1 MRARWRVFVACTPT
15 IMIQGLDVAMV
26 NLALPSIAVR
36 LSAELADLQWV
47 VTAYALALV
56 SLLPTSGALGDMYGR
71 RRVMLVGY
79 GLLMGGAMMA
89 WSATSMA
96 ILLPARVAQGAGMG
110 LAFPNSLAMLAL
122 AFPPERRG
130 RAVAAWTVISS
141 AVFAISPVVGGSL
154 VGAFGF
160 NAIFVPVLASAAA
173 GAAGTWRWMGGDH
186 RIREGT
192 LDLWGIVLGT
202 GAVSLLSYGLIE
214 GGRGGFG
221 RPLISAV
228 LAVGLCC
235 AAWFVRYESRVEHP
249 MLNVRLMRKAWL
261 GPALLVTFVLYAS
274 TNAVIFVMA
283 IYLQS
288 MRGLSPWTA
297 GLVMLA
303 FSGSVLAGA
312 PLGGYLGDRAGFR
325 KPLLIV
331 LPLLALAALTMG
343 QAGPGTSLAGYV
355 AIGLALVGLLN
366 GYFFVISSASVV
378 SRAPEAQASAASAS
392 LPAARQL
399 GGVFGVTM
407 AGALASVVTRARLRS
422 SLPDPERAAE
432 DVAAMS
438 FGLIPDGTDRI
449 VAGAALD
456 AAFFAY
462 TVVMIAVAASAL
474 VGGAAMFVLL
484 SRRRI

>member
-15 IMIQGLDVAMV
+15 IMIQGLDVAMI

-47 VTAYALALV
+47 VAAYALALV
-56 SLLPTSGALGDMYGR
+56 SLLPASGALGDMYGR
-71 RRVMLVGY
+71 RRVMLAGY
-79 GLLMGGAMMA
+79 GLLIGGAAMA

-96 ILLPARVAQGAGMG
+96 ILLPARVAQGAGMA

-130 RAVAAWTVISS
+130 RAVATWTVISS
-141 AVFAISPVVGGSL
+141 TVFAISPLVGGSM

-160 NAIFVPVLASAAA
+160 NSVFLPVLALAAL
-173 GAAGTWRWMGGDH
+173 GGAGTWRWMGGGH
-186 RIREGT
+186 RTREGA

-202 GAVSLLSYGLIE
+202 AAVSLLSYGLIE

-221 RPLISAV
+221 DPVIAAV
-228 LAVGLCC
+228 LVAGLWC

-249 MLNVRLMRKAWL
+249 MLDVRLMRRAWL
-261 GPALLVTFVLYAS
+261 GPTLLVTFVLYAA

-288 MRGLSPWTA
+288 MRGLSPWIA

-312 PLGGYLGDRAGFR
+312 PLGGYLSGRAGFR
-325 KPLLIV
+325 KPLLTV
-331 LPLLALAALTMG
+331 LPLLALAALMLG
-343 QAGPGTSLAGYV
+343 QAGPATPLAGYV
-355 AIGLALVGLLN
+355 AMGLALVGLLN

-407 AGALASVVTRARLRS
+407 AGALAAVVTRARIRS
-422 SLPDPERAAE
+422 SLPAPEQAAE
-432 DVAAMS
+432 EAYAVS
-438 FGLIPDGTDRI
+438 FGVVPDGTGQL
-449 VAGAALD
+449 VALVATD

-462 TVVMIAVAASAL
+462 TVVMIAVAVSAL
-474 VGGAAMFVLL
+474 VGCAAVFLL
-484 SRRRI
+484 LFRRRT

>member
-15 IMIQGLDVAMV
+15 SMIQGLDVAMV
-26 NLALPSIAVR
+26 NLALPSISVR
-36 LSAELADLQWV
+36 LSADLADLQWV
-47 VTAYALALV
+47 VAAYALALV

-79 GLLMGGAMMA
+79 GLLMGGAVMA

-96 ILLPARVAQGAGMG
+96 MLLPARVAQGAGMALG
-110 LAFPNSLAMLAL
+110 FPNSLAMLAL
-122 AFPPERRG
+122 AFRPERRG
-130 RAVAAWTVISS
+130 RAVAVWTVISS
-141 AVFAISPVVGGSL
+141 AVFATGPVVGGAL

-160 NAIFVPVLASAAA
+160 NSIFVPVVALAAA
-173 GAAGTWRWMGGDH
+173 GAAGTWRWLGGDH
-186 RIREGT
+186 GRREGT
-192 LDLWGIVLGT
+192 LDVWGIVLGT

-214 GGRGGFG
+214 GGRGGFA
-221 RPLISAV
+221 RPLIVAV
-228 LAVGLCC
+228 LGAGLWC
-235 AAWFVRYESRVEHP
+235 ATWFVRHESRVEHA
-249 MLNVRLMRKAWL
+249 MLDVRLMRKAWL
-261 GPALLVTFVLYAS
+261 GPVLLVTFVLYAA

-288 MRGLSPWTA
+288 MRGLSPWMA

-303 FSGSVLAGA
+303 LSGSGLVGA
-312 PLGGYLGDRAGFR
+312 PLGGYLYDRAGFR
-325 KPLLIV
+325 KPVLTV

-343 QAGPGTSLAGYV
+343 QAGPGAPLAGYV
-355 AIGLALVGLLN
+355 AVGLALVGMLN

-422 SLPDPERAAE
+422 SLPDTGPAAE
-432 DVAAMS
+432 AISAVS
-438 FGLIPDGTDRI
+438 FGVVPDGTDHV
-449 VAGAALD
+449 VAGAATD

-462 TVVMIAVAASAL
+462 TVVMMAVAAAAL
-474 VGGAAMFVLL
+474 VGAVTLFVLL
-484 SRRRI
+484 VRRRM